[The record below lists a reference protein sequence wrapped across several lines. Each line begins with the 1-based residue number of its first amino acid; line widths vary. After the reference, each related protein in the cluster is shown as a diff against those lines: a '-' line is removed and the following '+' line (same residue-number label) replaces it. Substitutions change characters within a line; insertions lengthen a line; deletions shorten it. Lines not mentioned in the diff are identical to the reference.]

1 MPRFAAN
8 LSMMF
13 TEHDFLDRFEAAAR
27 AGFQAVE
34 YLFPYDHS
42 PEVIREELDRNHLVQ
57 ALFNMPAGDWAAG
70 DRGLAALPERAEEF
84 IASID
89 TAGRYAQIL
98 GCTKVHLMAGVCPDD
113 PEHHRTYVDNVRR
126 AADRLSPL
134 GVTVL
139 LEPLSP
145 RATPGYFLG
154 SVAQA
159 VDLIAEIDHP
169 GVGLQYDLFHA
180 QQTDG
185 DITHLTRTVAP
196 LIGHVQIA
204 AVPDRHEPDHGELDH
219 GWILPVID
227 EYYHDWIGCEYLPAG
242 VTEDGLGWLDAY

>member
-84 IASID
+84 IAIID

-159 VDLIAEIDHP
+159 VDLIAEIAASDEMALGVWGAARQLGLEVPRDLSIVGIDDHEL
-169 GVGLQYDLFHA
+169 VTADATL
-180 QQTDG
+180 
-185 DITHLTRTVAP
+185 RTLLAESGATP
-196 LIGHVQIA
+196 IGYRA
-204 AVPDRHEPDHGELDH
+204 LRDAMR
-219 GWILPVID
+219 
-227 EYYHDWIGCEYLPAG
+227 AG
-242 VTEDGLGWLDAY
+242 

>member
-1 MPRFAAN
+1 M
-8 LSMMF
+8 
-13 TEHDFLDRFEAAAR
+13 
-27 AGFQAVE
+27 E
-34 YLFPYDHS
+34 YLFPYDHE
-42 PEVIREELDRNHLVQ
+42 PEVIRAELDRNDLVQ

-84 IASID
+84 RASIEV
-89 TAGRYAQIL
+89 TRRYAQAL
-98 GCTKVHLMAGVCPDD
+98 GCTKVHAMAGICADD
-113 PEHHRTYVDNVRR
+113 ETHHRTYVDNVRR
-126 AADRLSPL
+126 AADELGEV

-159 VDLIAEIDHP
+159 VELIAEIDHP
-169 GVGLQYDLFHA
+169 GVRLQYDLFHA

-185 DITHLTRTVAP
+185 DITFLTRAVAP

-204 AVPDRHEPDHGELDH
+204 SVPDRHEPDHGELDH
-219 GWILPVID
+219 GWILPIVD
-227 EYYHDWIGCEYLPAG
+227 EYYDGWIGCEYIPAG
-242 VTEDGLGWLDAY
+242 VTEDGLGWLDAW